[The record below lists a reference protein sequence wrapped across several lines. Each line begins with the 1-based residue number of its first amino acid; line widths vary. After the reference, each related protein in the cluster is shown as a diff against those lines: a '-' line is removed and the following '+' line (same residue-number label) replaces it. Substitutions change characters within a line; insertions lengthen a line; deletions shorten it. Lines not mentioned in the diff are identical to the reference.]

1 MNRTMSHVNTMNCI
15 NPSSMTETLSTNQ
28 DTCRI
33 LAEGKTVSN
42 NTWST
47 GLNNN
52 DLVIG
57 SSGAGKTRSCVK
69 PNLLQANE
77 SFIVTDTKV

>member
-1 MNRTMSHVNTMNCI
+1 MKTK
-15 NPSSMTETLSTNQ
+15 MTDRLSTNQ

-33 LAEGKTVSN
+33 LAAGETASN
-42 NTWST
+42 NTWKT

-57 SSGAGKTRSCVK
+57 STGAGKTV
-69 PNLLQANE
+69 E
-77 SFIVTDTKV
+77 SV

>member
-1 MNRTMSHVNTMNCI
+1 MKTK
-15 NPSSMTETLSTNQ
+15 MTDRLSTNQ

-33 LAEGKTVSN
+33 LAAGETASN
-42 NTWST
+42 NTWKT

-57 SSGAGKTRSCVK
+57 STGAGKTRSYVK
-69 PNLLQANE
+69 PNLLQGNE
-77 SFIVTDTKV
+77 SFIVTDTKITEF